1 MQLFIRLSVICAI
14 FILFSGVVFADP
26 PRIAFDWQPFTVN
39 DYFKVNHKNNTILPK
54 EIFYSKE
61 IWGQFDGIEELRDT
75 NLMTTNNHNKQIV
88 RKSTLGKIKIT
99 VSQLN
104 SFMLSDD
111 EIYSKGKNGS
121 LSRAGKILPSLLQNP
136 SSEMALETLKLI
148 QPQINLG
155 FEF

>member
-1 MQLFIRLSVICAI
+1 MQLLIRLSVISGV

-39 DYFKVNHKNNTILPK
+39 HYFELNHENKTILPK

-61 IWGQFDGIEELRDT
+61 IWGQYDGIEELKGI
-75 NLMTTNNHNKQIV
+75 NLTSTNNHNKQIV
-88 RKSTLGKIKIT
+88 GKSMLGKIKIT
-99 VSQLN
+99 VSQVS

-111 EIYSKGKNGS
+111 EIYSKGKNDS
-121 LSRAGKILPSLLQNP
+121 LSRAGRILPSLLQNP
-136 SSEMALETLKLI
+136 SSETALETLKLI